1 MLIVYPNGD
10 LNSDNARY
18 IRPTPLISISQNTIR
33 NKLTKLGSTYDIT
46 LNGTIVSSRPL
57 LYDPSSWPVD
67 DRNIPIPTGHSL
79 QEKLPEILSRQAEL
93 RTWFAT
99 NNAVYIEVLDIEG
112 NTPRLSFYGKVQ
124 SINFEEGT
132 YVDIARYS
140 ISLTA
145 DYLLDST
152 GAVLADAIPL
162 NSGICDDAGVMPS
175 QINTVLEFLNS
186 GLVED
191 FNDTWSIEA
200 DEANGQYI
208 NNKFIPR
215 SYKVSRNMTATG
227 RDVFPRVKYA
237 WEHARDFLKRYVEPS
252 GTPGFGSRLEDVLSS
267 GMMGFGA
274 NTPYR
279 GYNHVRTENFDKG
292 AGSYS
297 VSDTWLVASGDTA
310 LENYTMSINN
320 GIDSPFIKVSIDG
333 NIKGLSDTSASGYL
347 TTQNYGLGWS
357 TPVQVSPPTPYD
369 MAYQKFMKI
378 SNSGQYGIGCDIFKR
393 ANNTVAQQLNSQPNT
408 VTIGVN
414 ETNGEIT
421 YSLEFN
427 NRPTNYFTGV
437 LYESVN
443 INDTYPGDVFATIP
457 VIGRPT
463 GPVLQYIGG
472 RTEYKR
478 DVNIEIK
485 LDHTD
490 LGYNN
495 DRNSLMLTKPS
506 VNEPIRSQLSAL
518 IQDVSPSKEPG
529 IRKYFLNPP
538 SESWSPK
545 EGTYTLSLSWV
556 YELNK

>member
-1 MLIVYPNGD
+1 MLIVYPNAEING
-10 LNSDNARY
+10 DNARY
-18 IRPTPLISISQNTIR
+18 IRPTPLISITQNTIR

-57 LYDPSSWPVD
+57 LHDPATWPVD
-67 DRNIPIPTGHSL
+67 DYNVPIPTGHSL

-112 NTPRLSFYGKVQ
+112 NQPRLSFYGKVQ

-145 DYLLDST
+145 DYLLDQNGS
-152 GAVLADAIPL
+152 VLTDGIPL
-162 NSGICDDAGVMPS
+162 ASGMCPDVEVTPS
-175 QINTVLEFLNS
+175 QRNSILSFLDS

-208 NNKFIPR
+208 DNRFVPR

-227 RDVFPRVKYA
+227 RDVFPRVKYS
-237 WEHARDFLKRYVEPS
+237 WEHARDFLKKYVEPS
-252 GTPGFGSRLEDVLSS
+252 GSIFGSSLQNILAS
-267 GMMGFGA
+267 GMLNFGP
-274 NTPYR
+274 NSPYK
-279 GYNHVRTENFDKG
+279 GYNHVRSENFDKG

-297 VSDTWLVASGDTA
+297 VSDTWIVASGDKA
-310 LENYTMSINN
+310 LENYNISINN
-320 GIDSPFIKVSIDG
+320 GIDSPFVKVSIDG
-333 NIKGLSDTSASGYL
+333 NIKGLSDTNASGYVS
-347 TTQNYGLGWS
+347 GAGF
-357 TPVQVSPPTPYD
+357 VSPYQY
-369 MAYQKFMKI
+369 AYQKFNEI
-378 SNSGQYGIGCDIFKR
+378 SNSGQYGINSQIFKR

-421 YSLEFN
+421 YNLEFN

-495 DRNSLMLTKPS
+495 DRPSLMLTKPS
-506 VNEPIRSQLSAL
+506 VNEPIRSQLNEL
-518 IQDVSPSKEPG
+518 IKDVSPSQEPG

-556 YELNK
+556 YELDR